1 KWANC
6 DEMFFMLNIYGPQEK
21 EENFLVWNRL
31 LEFIR
36 NHEGQFVL
44 FGDINEV
51 RDESERYDTMFSWVE
66 DQIFNSFNDDESLLD
81 LPLKGRS
88 FTWMN
93 KVGTKMSKLDRFH
106 VSNSVMDTFP
116 DLKVT
121 ALPRGYSDH
130 LPLMLHNKKVDYGPL
145 PFKFFHSWLHRDGFE
160 ECIQA
165 AYAECS
171 LGDTCLTFHEK
182 LKVIK
187 KKFKAWNHMAKNND
201 FSCKQEV
208 MLKLIEI
215 EEKIDNCS
223 ASDEEKLQR
232 LNLLKES
239 DDLTKLDDMD
249 MVQKARI

>member
-1 KWANC
+1 
-6 DEMFFMLNIYGPQEK
+6 MFFMINIYGPQEK

-44 FGDINEV
+44 FGDMNEV
-51 RDESERYDTMFSWVE
+51 RDESERYGTMFSQVE
-66 DQIFNSFNDDESLLD
+66 DQMFNSFIDDVGLLD
-81 LPLKGRS
+81 LPLEGRS

-93 KVGTKMSKLDRFH
+93 KVGTKMSKLDRFL
-106 VSNSVMDTFP
+106 VSNSVMDTFL
-116 DLKVT
+116 DLKVI
-121 ALPRGYSDH
+121 ALPRGYTDH
-130 LPLMLHNKKVDYGPL
+130 IPLMLHYKK
-145 PFKFFHSWLHRDGFE
+145 
-160 ECIQA
+160 
-165 AYAECS
+165 
-171 LGDTCLTFHEK
+171 
-182 LKVIK
+182 
-187 KKFKAWNHMAKNND
+187 
-201 FSCKQEV
+201 EV

-223 ASDEEKLQR
+223 TSDEEKLQR